1 MNTFHPEH
9 DPHSKKEL
17 PGPAPDDHGE
27 QVRIKIL
34 GITLI
39 ECKRVTKN
47 VIILVA
53 LVLVLSIVLAWVLGK
68 AV

>member
-1 MNTFHPEH
+1 MKPIHPEQ
-9 DPHSKKEL
+9 DPHSKKDL
-17 PGPAPDDHGE
+17 PADDAAEH
-27 QVRIKIL
+27 VRIKIL

-53 LVLVLSIVLAWVLGK
+53 IVLVLSIVLAWVLGK